1 MGCQCTV
8 GRMLNDSCED
18 LEDLADQI
26 GIERF
31 SIIGISGGAPYAL
44 ACVYNLPARVRKVA
58 IVCRV
63 GPLHFLGQEDFCLY
77 SEEKICLQ
85 GLEFT
90 RTYMPQLA
98 KMVHADPDP
107 DTAYYIANL
116 SEVDRKIMTEDIIP
130 IFKQSAI
137 KAVRQVEGMVD
148 DYVIFGHRWN
158 IPIQKSHV
166 PVELWHSEADQ
177 IVPIRHADYLASTIP
192 NAKLHRRQ
200 KYDHTGTMLVVQP
213 DNDQFLTFQ

>member
-1 MGCQCTV
+1 
-8 GRMLNDSCED
+8 
-18 LEDLADQI
+18 
-26 GIERF
+26 
-31 SIIGISGGAPYAL
+31 
-44 ACVYNLPARVRKVA
+44 
-58 IVCRV
+58 
-63 GPLHFLGQEDFCLY
+63 
-77 SEEKICLQ
+77 
-85 GLEFT
+85 
-90 RTYMPQLA
+90 
-98 KMVHADPDP
+98 MVHADPDP

-166 PVELWHSEADQ
+166 PVELWHSEVDQ
-177 IVPIRHADYLASTIP
+177 IVPIRYADYLASTIP